1 MCCQKLPFEK
11 VQQLSTFDKLFANNQ
26 SLFEELIPWKTE
38 MKSIKMVISDRQK
51 KPFDRKL
58 IHEIL
63 TRQYN
68 SLNINGRNDLID
80 SLLDDNTYAMVTAHQ
95 PYLFGG
101 PLYFITKI
109 ISAIKLAQQAKDA
122 FPDNN
127 FVPIFYIGGEDH
139 DLEECNNTTIFQ
151 KKILWNTQQSG
162 PIGRMTTD
170 DIDAAIEELC
180 GIMGKNEHAEKLSKL
195 IRTAYHPGRTVNEA
209 MTYFINEFLEDYP
222 LLILN
227 ADDVN
232 GKKAF
237 RKIIHQEVLEGIA
250 EPLIVRQQE
259 KMKELGLKPQAFV
272 RPINFFYLS
281 KYGRNRIER
290 KGDRFEIVQTD
301 ISFSAVQMEKEIED
315 YPDRFSP
322 NVIMRPI
329 YQDFLLPTVAYIGGG
344 GELAYWADRKL
355 LFEAFDIT
363 MPMLVRRDSFVIVDQ
378 TSLKKLEKINI
389 SIKELFK
396 DENELKS
403 GFLASQTEVSLSFG
417 SETKALAKVI
427 ADIQDK
433 VQQVDPT
440 LKGFVGSETATFF
453 KTLSHIEARVRKAL
467 SGKHE
472 IELQQLHSLHQRFFP
487 NNGLQERVESFLSF
501 YVMNGKE
508 IIEKLIECSDPLD
521 FNFKIVES

>member
-26 SLFEELIPWKTE
+26 ALFEELIPWKTE
-38 MKSIKMVISDRQK
+38 IQSIKKVISDRQA
-51 KPFDRKL
+51 KPFDRQL
-58 IHEIL
+58 IHDIL
-63 TRQYN
+63 SCQYDK
-68 SLNINGRNDLID
+68 LGIKGRNWLID
-80 SLLDDNTYAMVTAHQ
+80 SLLDVDTYAMVTAHQ

-109 ISAIKLAQQAKDA
+109 ISSIKLAQQAKDA
-122 FPDNN
+122 LPAYN

-139 DLEECNNTTIFQ
+139 DLEECNNTMVFQ
-151 KKILWNTQQSG
+151 KKIHWNTQQSG

-170 DIDAAIEELC
+170 DMDAAIEELC
-180 GIMGKNEHAEKLSKL
+180 GILGTNEHAEELATL
-195 IRTAYHPGRTVNEA
+195 IRSAFCPGRTVNEA
-209 MTYFINEFLEDYP
+209 MTLFINEFMEDYP

-227 ADDVN
+227 ADDVK

-237 RKIIHQEVLEGIA
+237 RQIIKKEIMESVA
-250 EPLIVRQQE
+250 EPLVSKQQE

-290 KGDRFEIVQTD
+290 KGDLFEIVQTD
-301 ISFSAVQMEKEIED
+301 ISFSVEQMMKEIED
-315 YPDRFSP
+315 NPDRFSP

-329 YQDFLLPTVAYIGGG
+329 YQDFLLPTVAYVGGG
-344 GELAYWADRKL
+344 GELAYWSDRKL
-355 LFEAFDIT
+355 LFEAFEIT

-378 TSLKKLEKINI
+378 TSLKKLDRINI
-389 SIKELFK
+389 SIIELFK

-403 GFLASQTEVSLSFG
+403 EFLATQTEVSLSFG

-427 ADIQDK
+427 ADIQNK

-472 IELQQLHSLHQRFFP
+472 IELQQLHSLHQKFFP

-501 YVMNGKE
+501 YIMSGKE
-508 IIEKLIECSDPLD
+508 IIDKMKECSDPLD
-521 FNFKIVES
+521 FNFKIVEA